1 MISLDAA
8 GGLGGADGMAA
19 GQSMIDWE
27 LSAELTGQKGH
38 SGAVLKA

>member
-1 MISLDAA
+1 MISLDTA
-8 GGLGGADGMAA
+8 GGLGGDGIAA